1 MSQSSE
7 TPSSN
12 IRAIAQKFRLIGW
25 ISFWTQLVLG
35 VVSSVILLTFS
46 ISSQKPNSAGSN
58 PGTAF
63 GVFLAICGLIM
74 LGIGIYI
81 AFRYTRVGLELES
94 SNPNNRPR
102 RSETVQVLRL
112 GLWVNL
118 GGVLATLLGSLAI
131 VGVLTSRAITQTQ
144 FFFAPQNNQ
153 PFISGLDM
161 FVVQSNLNTI
171 LAHFTGLLASLWLIN
186 RITK

>member
-1 MSQSSE
+1 MSQNLE

-12 IRAIAQKFRLIGW
+12 IRAIAQQFRLVGW
-25 ISFWTQLVLG
+25 ISFWMQLVLG

-46 ISSQKPNSAGSN
+46 ISSQRPNSAGSN

-74 LGIGIYI
+74 LGVAVYI
-81 AFRYTRVGLELES
+81 AFRYTKIGKELQS
-94 SNPNNRPR
+94 HNSNNRPR

-112 GLWVNL
+112 GIWVNL
-118 GGVLATLLGSLAI
+118 GGILATLLGSLSI

-161 FVVQSNLNTI
+161 FVVQSNLNAI